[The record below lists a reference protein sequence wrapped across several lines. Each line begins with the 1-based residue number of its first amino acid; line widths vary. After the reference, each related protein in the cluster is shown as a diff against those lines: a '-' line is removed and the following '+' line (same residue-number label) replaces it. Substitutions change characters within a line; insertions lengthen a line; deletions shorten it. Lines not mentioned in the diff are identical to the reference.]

1 VTAVSFLCPQGQ
13 SDGAKAPGVAKAN
26 ALSFKQVREAEVESR
41 GLGMDAEGLQKTI
54 KGLLRSLPH
63 MIAPVLFLSL
73 LLESDL
79 SLIKNCFLFS
89 PVPPNLASASQ
100 ICPLHGS
107 GELGICVEA
116 SADKTPN

>member
-1 VTAVSFLCPQGQ
+1 MESPTHFCSLECLQTARTGKPTDSVTAVSFLCPQGQ

-79 SLIKNCFLFS
+79 SLIKTCFLFS
-89 PVPPNLASASQ
+89 PVFA
-100 ICPLHGS
+100 
-107 GELGICVEA
+107 
-116 SADKTPN
+116 